1 MTLKTFSR
9 SGVVLTTM
17 ACVGA
22 FAAPGAHAAELA
34 YTTADGVVGG
44 KIAVTV
50 KITSDVVKPATV
62 QIHLFQN
69 GTCAGNPMQNN
80 GTPLSSKVFEGAD
93 KGSQYTFTV
102 NNISPAGTY
111 SWGVDVK
118 ESGQEPERKCSPAI
132 TVKEGNTP
140 PPPPAKYTCGGK
152 AATFVGS
159 SKAERI
165 IGSPGDDVI
174 VARGGNDII
183 EGRGGNDIICG
194 GAGNDIIVGGA
205 GHDRLFGDDGADT
218 IAGGSGNDEIRGG
231 AGNDDL
237 RGSTGNDRLYG
248 GGGNDILNGGAGTD
262 RGNGN
267 SGRNTLRNIEL
278 KAS

>member
-1 MTLKTFSR
+1 MTLKTVSR
-9 SGVVLTTM
+9 FGVVLTTM
-17 ACVGA
+17 ACVGV
-22 FAAPGAHAAELA
+22 FAAPGAQAADVA
-34 YTTADGVVGG
+34 FTTADGVVGG

-50 KITSDVVKPATV
+50 KLTSDIAEPATV

-69 GTCAGNPMQNN
+69 GTCAGSPMQNN
-80 GTPLSSKVFEGAD
+80 GTPLSSKVFEGA
-93 KGSQYTFTV
+93 KKNSEYTFTV
-102 NNISPAGTY
+102 NNMSPAGTY
-111 SWGVDVK
+111 SWGADVDEAGK
-118 ESGQEPERKCSPAI
+118 DPERKCSAPFA
-132 TVKEGNTP
+132 VKEGNTP
-140 PPPPAKYTCGGK
+140 PPPVAKYTCGGK
-152 AATFVGS
+152 PATFVGS

-205 GHDRLFGDDGADT
+205 GNDRLFGDKGADT
-218 IAGGSGNDEIRGG
+218 IAGGSGNDELRGG

-248 GGGNDILNGGAGTD
+248 GGGNDLLNGGAGTD
-262 RGNGN
+262 RGNGGA
-267 SGRNTLRNIEL
+267 GRNTLRNIEL